1 MCAYLNP
8 VCLSGNGMET
18 GIVKGMKSFSTLV
31 IELSEEGYHRI
42 NLPVGRAVVNM
53 PKHKIIPMHNFI
65 FGFTK
70 V

>member
-1 MCAYLNP
+1 
-8 VCLSGNGMET
+8 MET
-18 GIVKGMKSFSTLV
+18 GIVKGMKSFSTFV